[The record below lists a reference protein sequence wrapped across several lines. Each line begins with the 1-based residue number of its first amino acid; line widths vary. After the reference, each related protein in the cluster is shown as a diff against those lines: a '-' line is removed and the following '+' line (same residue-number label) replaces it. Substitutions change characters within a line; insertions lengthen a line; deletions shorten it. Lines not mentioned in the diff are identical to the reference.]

1 MKNRQKKIT
10 ANWLWDSRIKENAA
24 REILRDENNPR
35 FEIYAEKF
43 FSRVNDPKVAF
54 SIVDKAAFCKKWTA
68 IKKRMRKDRWFGDR
82 VIFWQT
88 IYERVLEGLKEQGVR
103 IREPRKEGI
112 SAERIKLA
120 REIKDMRMELG
131 YTQKDMAKKLGVIQQ
146 YVSKIENGYEN
157 FSVDTLKR
165 IADVFG
171 RKLVI
176 GLS

>member
-1 MKNRQKKIT
+1 MKT
-10 ANWLWDSRIKENAA
+10 NWLWDSRIKEAAA
-24 REILRDENNPR
+24 RRILRDEDNPK
-35 FEIYAEKF
+35 FEIYAEKL

-54 SIVDKAAFCKKWTA
+54 SIVDKTAFCRKWAA
-68 IKKRMRKDRWFGDR
+68 IKKRMRKDRWLEDR

-88 IYERVLEGLKEQGVR
+88 IYERVLEGLKEQGVK
-103 IREPRKEGI
+103 IREPREVEI

-120 REIKDMRMELG
+120 REIKDIRVELG

-165 IADVFG
+165 IADAFD